1 MGKLFVIGIGPGD
14 SDFLSDAAKKALHSC
29 SLIIG
34 YTVYVKLI
42 HHLFPEKQ
50 IIESGMRKEIERC
63 QLALDKTQNG
73 ETVALIC
80 SGDAGIYGMAGLVY
94 ELSSS
99 FPSVHIEVIPG
110 ITAATAGAALL
121 GAPLIND
128 FAVISLS
135 NLLTP
140 QNEIN
145 KRLSAAA
152 QGNLCICLYNPA
164 SSTRPHVLRD
174 ACRIILTYRSP
185 ETVCGIT
192 RNIGRHNQSVR
203 FTSLAELEREQLDM
217 FCTVFIGNEATV
229 LLQSADGD
237 KMVTRRGYKTPLA
250 YSKSQ
255 TSNKLGVL
263 IFAGTSDGGNLI
275 QELKKI
281 YTVFISVATDY
292 GYRLFSSRYPDCTL
306 LTGKLNQTQIYACL
320 KDNHIAFVID
330 AAHPYAQTV
339 HTEIQCGAK
348 MASVPY
354 YRLIRNSKYRPEI
367 ADKQSVYM
375 VSSIK
380 DACTYASKQNG
391 NIFILSGS
399 KAISEYTTITGFP
412 KRVFIRILPDQEI
425 IQKCTD
431 AGFLSQNIIA
441 MHGPFDTALNEA
453 FFRHYNIKVLITKDS
468 GDAGGFTEKM
478 QAAANCGILSIIV
491 TRPDE
496 NNQGYT
502 ETALIEYLRTE
513 GKI

>member
-121 GAPLIND
+121 GAPLMND

-203 FTSLAELEREQLDM
+203 FTSLAELEREHQM
-217 FCTVFIGNEATV
+217 FLAP
-229 LLQSADGD
+229 LLAAFD
-237 KMVTRRGYKTPLA
+237 
-250 YSKSQ
+250 
-255 TSNKLGVL
+255 
-263 IFAGTSDGGNLI
+263 
-275 QELKKI
+275 
-281 YTVFISVATDY
+281 SVD
-292 GYRLFSSRYPDCTL
+292 PHK
-306 LTGKLNQTQIYACL
+306 LTGGRPC
-320 KDNHIAFVID
+320 D
-330 AAHPYAQTV
+330 
-339 HTEIQCGAK
+339 QCSA
-348 MASVPY
+348 VRELFFRDLP
-354 YRLIRNSKYRPEI
+354 LE
-367 ADKQSVYM
+367 
-375 VSSIK
+375 
-380 DACTYASKQNG
+380 KQNLAG
-391 NIFILSGS
+391 EGESGLS
-399 KAISEYTTITGFP
+399 
-412 KRVFIRILPDQEI
+412 L
-425 IQKCTD
+425 
-431 AGFLSQNIIA
+431 
-441 MHGPFDTALNEA
+441 
-453 FFRHYNIKVLITKDS
+453 S
-468 GDAGGFTEKM
+468 GDAVFSALKKAEDGNGDILRIYNPERHETGVNLHLPSGFRARAVRLDETPLDSGEEFLESSPVILP
-478 QAAANCGILSIIV
+478 AASIL
-491 TRPDE
+491 TL
-496 NNQGYT
+496 QLMK
-502 ETALIEYLRTE
+502 A
-513 GKI
+513 